1 MWTFSTPALQI
12 LSHGCCSTERRLCFS
27 WLNGRFMAF
36 KGCVRNTLKQTHS
49 EILYSVT
56 LCSVHETKS
65 QLLHSPRCTKFL
77 ILEMQRDHIPT
88 FCPDTEARRSQG
100 RQQDPGAK
108 RYLGSGCI
116 NTVSIKSVLFAYA
129 SVPRVSENLTVLGTI
144 QVQNKLTQI
153 YTLNKAS
160 IESWQ
165 I

>member
-1 MWTFSTPALQI
+1 MKQRASFCTPPDAQ
-12 LSHGCCSTERRLCFS
+12 
-27 WLNGRFMAF
+27 
-36 KGCVRNTLKQTHS
+36 
-49 EILYSVT
+49 
-56 LCSVHETKS
+56 
-65 QLLHSPRCTKFL
+65 FL

-153 YTLNKAS
+153 
-160 IESWQ
+160 
-165 I
+165 

>member
-1 MWTFSTPALQI
+1 MLTCPLTCGPFQLQPFKFYHTAAAPQREGSASADWMAG
-12 LSHGCCSTERRLCFS
+12 L
-27 WLNGRFMAF
+27 WL
-36 KGCVRNTLKQTHS
+36 LKAASKTCWSKHIQKFC
-49 EILYSVT
+49 IQW
-56 LCSVHETKS
+56 LCSVNETKS

-153 YTLNKAS
+153 
-160 IESWQ
+160 
-165 I
+165 